1 MPSRQTA
8 CQILSI
14 SALLSGVAHMSD
26 NDDGDGDD
34 DDNGDDD
41 ISIWSSI
48 HVR

>member
-34 DDNGDDD
+34 DDA